1 MCFKALVFLLGCCF
15 LSPPSQA
22 TALHDAAK
30 KGDIAAIAAALDSG
44 ADVNEIA
51 GLVSPL
57 YIATINSRLEAVK
70 LLIKRG
76 ADVSLSTKF
85 GSPLHAAAQTGCLDC
100 VKLLV
105 EAGAD
110 VNALTPERKPPIH
123 LAKKFGHLEVAD
135 YLIMQGYVHPTP
147 PPISPML
154 KSADPMVSDNGG
166 HVVGKDARQ
175 WRHVAC
181 DVADIL
187 GQRPNGGLVR
197 NMAVKVTHQPTLSE
211 IASVGQPSG

>member
-1 MCFKALVFLLGCCF
+1 MAG
-15 LSPPSQA
+15 
-22 TALHDAAK
+22 
-30 KGDIAAIAAALDSG
+30 IAAALDGG

-57 YIATINSRLEAVK
+57 YIATINSKLEAVK

-123 LAKKFGHLEVAD
+123 LAKKFGYSEVAD
-135 YLIMQGYVHPTP
+135 YLVMHGYVIPYHLSYRRSSTALTP
-147 PPISPML
+147 SRARSCSWENAQVATMPRRKCVLAEGHIFGMSWDGL
-154 KSADPMVSDNGG
+154 KHQS
-166 HVVGKDARQ
+166 
-175 WRHVAC
+175 RH
-181 DVADIL
+181 
-187 GQRPNGGLVR
+187 
-197 NMAVKVTHQPTLSE
+197 
-211 IASVGQPSG
+211 